1 MNLNSSSICL
11 IIILACLAGAC
22 TPLEEQ
28 PAPEHPNVLFIIA
41 DDYGYHDMSSMG
53 SEFYDTPHLD
63 RLAARSMVFTQ
74 GYTAGRVCS
83 PARASIMSG
92 KTPARHGITDWLGA
106 RTGTDWR
113 EQGRHSKLLPPDYVD
128 HLPHEYQV
136 LPEAMRQEG
145 YTTFFAGK
153 WHLGGEGSYPEDHG
167 FDFNQ
172 GGFEAGGPYTGGY
185 FSPFNNPK
193 MEDHPEEKGM
203 SLPEKLAKETSR
215 FIREHRDRP
224 FFAFL
229 SFYAVHA
236 PIQTTRANWSKYRDK
251 ADSLGIAEKGFEMGY
266 FLPIRQVQDNPVYA
280 GLVEHMDDAVGQV
293 LETLR
298 SEGLDDNTIVIFTS
312 DHGGVAAGDDY
323 ATSNRPLRG
332 GKGYQY
338 EGGLRVP
345 YFISVPWMDHGGT
358 EESTPVTGTDF
369 YPTIL
374 DLAGAD
380 LRPEEHQDGVSLRP
394 LLEGEPIPERPLF
407 WHYPH
412 YGNQGGRPSSVIRQG
427 RWKLIRYHAD
437 SSQVLYDLQ
446 ADLPEQAD
454 LSARHPE
461 VAERLG
467 SRLTEYLQETGA
479 KFPRKDPQYDP
490 QKEAEYLQQIEQE
503 LLPRLE
509 RQRMEFLSPDYN
521 PGNNWWGSQVEE

>member
-1 MNLNSSSICL
+1 
-11 IIILACLAGAC
+11 
-22 TPLEEQ
+22 
-28 PAPEHPNVLFIIA
+28 
-41 DDYGYHDMSSMG
+41 
-53 SEFYDTPHLD
+53 
-63 RLAARSMVFTQ
+63 
-74 GYTAGRVCS
+74 
-83 PARASIMSG
+83 
-92 KTPARHGITDWLGA
+92 
-106 RTGTDWR
+106 
-113 EQGRHSKLLPPDYVD
+113 
-128 HLPHEYQV
+128 
-136 LPEAMRQEG
+136 
-145 YTTFFAGK
+145 
-153 WHLGGEGSYPEDHG
+153 
-167 FDFNQ
+167 
-172 GGFEAGGPYTGGY
+172 
-185 FSPFNNPK
+185 
-193 MEDHPEEKGM
+193 KGM

-293 LETLR
+293 LATLR
-298 SEGLDDNTIVIFTS
+298 EQGLEDETIVIFTS